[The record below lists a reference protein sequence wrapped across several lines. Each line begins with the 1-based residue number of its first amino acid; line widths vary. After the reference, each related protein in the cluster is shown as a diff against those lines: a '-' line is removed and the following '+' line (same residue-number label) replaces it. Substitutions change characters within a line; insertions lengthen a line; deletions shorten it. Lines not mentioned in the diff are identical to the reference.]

1 MAKIALFP
9 GSFDPF
15 TNGHLDTVVR
25 ASQLFD
31 EVVIAVMTNT
41 AKKALFTPDEKVAL
55 IEAATAKLTNVRVV
69 AQANG
74 LTIALAHQL
83 GANFIVRGLRN
94 ANDLAYE
101 SDIARVNQ
109 SLDDT
114 IETVFLLAS
123 SQYLAVSSSMIKEVA
138 QFGGD
143 VSSLVPANVASAL
156 ANKFAQVHHD

>member
-15 TNGHLDTVVR
+15 TNGHLDTVQR

-31 EVVIAVMTNT
+31 EVVIAAMTNT
-41 AKKALFTPDEKVAL
+41 AKRALFTAEEKVAL
-55 IEAATAKLTNVRVV
+55 IETAVADLLNVRVV
-69 AQANG
+69 AQSNE
-74 LTIALAHQL
+74 LTVNLAHDL
-83 GANFIVRGLRN
+83 GAGFIIRGLRN

-101 SDIARVNQ
+101 SDIAQVNN
-109 SLDDT
+109 SLDAT

-123 SQYLAVSSSMIKEVA
+123 PQYLAVSSSMIKEVA

-143 VSSLVPANVASAL
+143 VRPLVPANVAHAL
-156 ANKFAQVHHD
+156 AQKFEAQS

>member
-1 MAKIALFP
+1 MARIALFP

-31 EVVIAVMTNT
+31 EVVIAAMTNT
-41 AKKALFTPDEKVAL
+41 AKKALFAPDEKVTL
-55 IEAATAKLTNVRVV
+55 IEAATAHLDNVRVV

-74 LTIALAHQL
+74 LTIDLAHKL
-83 GANFIVRGLRN
+83 DAHFIVRGLRN

-109 SLDDT
+109 SLDAS

-143 VSSLVPANVASAL
+143 VSTLVPMNVAQAL
-156 ANKFAQVHHD
+156 QAKFAEAQHD